1 VPADLEVPRRAA
13 IGPLKRVFVG
23 RAIATGKAEHQL
35 LPKSLALPIFSS
47 DALSSNA
54 YATEEM
60 MLVLV
65 AAGAGALALRLPI
78 ALAIAA
84 LLVIVVTS
92 YRQTVRAYPKGGGS
106 YVVARENLGTLP
118 GLVAAA
124 AILTDYV
131 LTVAVSITAGTTAIA
146 SVSPDVLVPLRV
158 PIAMALVV
166 LVTFAN
172 LRGAKEAGS
181 LFAVPT
187 YGFVLMVAVTLVTG
201 FVRCLG
207 GCPVA
212 ATADLP
218 ITVEHSLSLFLLA
231 RAFSSGATALT
242 GVEAIADGVPAFRR
256 PQARNAAATLAI
268 MGAMSVVMFLGITV
282 LSQLL
287 HVRIT
292 EDVAHELPVLGQIG
306 DTVFGGGTMYL
317 LLQAFTAGILILA
330 ANTAFQDFPRLAS
343 ILAHDR
349 FLPSQFRNRGD
360 RLVYSNGV
368 IVLAGLAALLI
379 WVFDANLTRLIQL
392 YVVGVFTAFT
402 LSQAGMVRRW
412 MRTKEPNWR
421 RSAAINGIG
430 AATTGIVLV
439 IVTITKF
446 AKGAWIV
453 IAVMPFI
460 VLFFWSV
467 YRHYQHMART
477 LQARRLTGRDAAS
490 GTMLLLVPDLG
501 DATRDAIAYLRAV
514 RPPAL
519 EALYVGPADRFDAVA
534 AEWEMVA
541 PRMGPFRSLE
551 GADRHLVR
559 AVRRRVREMPRH
571 ERDRFLTV
579 VIPESLPRNT
589 VWQFLRHREAFL
601 LKTAL
606 LFEPRVVVTDV
617 PLVPAEAR
625 GGRLAERPVE
635 PEHSV
640 VLVPVSAVHDPTV
653 RAVIYGKS
661 LHPSQIEA
669 IYLVTDPD
677 EVEDVVDDWHA
688 RELDVPLVLVEA
700 PFRDL
705 GPPLLEE
712 IRSHTSRGDTVVT
725 VVLPELVPRHWWEHL
740 LHNQTALFFKRILL
754 FEPWVVVTS
763 VPFHLAAP
771 EVGAGT
777 LEGSN
782 GSSSA

>member
-1 VPADLEVPRRAA
+1 
-13 IGPLKRVFVG
+13 
-23 RAIATGKAEHQL
+23 
-35 LPKSLALPIFSS
+35 
-47 DALSSNA
+47 
-54 YATEEM
+54 
-60 MLVLV
+60 
-65 AAGAGALALRLPI
+65 
-78 ALAIAA
+78 
-84 LLVIVVTS
+84 
-92 YRQTVRAYPKGGGS
+92 
-106 YVVARENLGTLP
+106 
-118 GLVAAA
+118 
-124 AILTDYV
+124 
-131 LTVAVSITAGTTAIA
+131 
-146 SVSPDVLVPLRV
+146 
-158 PIAMALVV
+158 
-166 LVTFAN
+166 
-172 LRGAKEAGS
+172 
-181 LFAVPT
+181 
-187 YGFVLMVAVTLVTG
+187 
-201 FVRCLG
+201 
-207 GCPVA
+207 
-212 ATADLP
+212 
-218 ITVEHSLSLFLLA
+218 
-231 RAFSSGATALT
+231 
-242 GVEAIADGVPAFRR
+242 
-256 PQARNAAATLAI
+256 
-268 MGAMSVVMFLGITV
+268 
-282 LSQLL
+282 
-287 HVRIT
+287 
-292 EDVAHELPVLGQIG
+292 
-306 DTVFGGGTMYL
+306 
-317 LLQAFTAGILILA
+317 
-330 ANTAFQDFPRLAS
+330 
-343 ILAHDR
+343 
-349 FLPSQFRNRGD
+349 
-360 RLVYSNGV
+360 
-368 IVLAGLAALLI
+368 
-379 WVFDANLTRLIQL
+379 
-392 YVVGVFTAFT
+392 
-402 LSQAGMVRRW
+402 
-412 MRTKEPNWR
+412 
-421 RSAAINGIG
+421 
-430 AATTGIVLV
+430 
-439 IVTITKF
+439 
-446 AKGAWIV
+446 
-453 IAVMPFI
+453 
-460 VLFFWSV
+460 
-467 YRHYQHMART
+467 
-477 LQARRLTGRDAAS
+477 
-490 GTMLLLVPDLG
+490 MLLLVPDLG